1 MNSLFVYKQKGRCC
15 NMGKLT
21 AKKFMELCKTLP
33 KEEQYRLSETLD
45 PHEQFLLRTLYI
57 IPEFIPT
64 GETEKSTKEEREK
77 AHQDLI
83 NIMKEYGIIKD
94 ESECEEID

>member
-1 MNSLFVYKQKGRCC
+1 MS
-15 NMGKLT
+15 KLT

-45 PHEQFLLRTLYI
+45 SHEQFLLRTLYT
-57 IPEFIPT
+57 IPDFRPT
-64 GETEKSTKEEREK
+64 GEKEELTKEEREK

-83 NIMKEYGIIKD
+83 NILKENGIIQD

>member
-1 MNSLFVYKQKGRCC
+1 MNSLFIYKQKGRCC

-57 IPEFIPT
+57 IPDSYDS
-64 GETEKSTKEEREK
+64 GSAGLTKEELEK

>member
-1 MNSLFVYKQKGRCC
+1 MENIIFCWRKGRCC
-15 NMGKLT
+15 NMEKLT

-33 KEEQYRLSETLD
+33 EEEQYKLSETLD
-45 PHEQFLLRTLYI
+45 PHEQFLLRTLYT
-57 IPEFIPT
+57 IPDFRPT
-64 GETEKSTKEEREK
+64 GEKEELTKEEREK

-83 NIMKEYGIIKD
+83 NILKENGIIQD